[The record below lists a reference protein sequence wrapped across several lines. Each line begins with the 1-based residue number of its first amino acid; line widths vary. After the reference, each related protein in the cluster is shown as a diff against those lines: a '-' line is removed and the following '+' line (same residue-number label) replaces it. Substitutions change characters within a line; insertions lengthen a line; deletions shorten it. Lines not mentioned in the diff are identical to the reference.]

1 MKNIIKITFISL
13 LLISCGK
20 ENLEGRVDKA
30 LENKDEKALTDLKK
44 EIKTQQEQLKSLESK
59 IQKEITSTQVDQTN
73 YTLITARQIKTDT
86 FKHFFNLQGN
96 VKTDQNILIYPEFS
110 GELEKIYVKE
120 GDKVKKGQIL
130 AKIDDGGLRDQ
141 ISELQSRVD
150 LAKTTFERQK
160 RLWQDSIGSEI
171 QFLQAKTNFESTQNS
186 LQSLQK
192 QLEKT
197 EIKAPFNGKIDDIIT
212 DEGQVVSP
220 GGMAVFRLVNLSEMY
235 IETEVPENYLSDIS
249 IGTLVEV
256 RLKAIGK
263 TFKAQI
269 TQMGSFINPDN
280 RKFKVKINIPDH
292 IKNVKPNLI
301 ANVLINDYQNDSAIV
316 VSENIL
322 QETADGTQISFK
334 IKMKNDSLGHAI
346 RTPLK
351 TGKHFNGQVEVLDGI
366 SVGDIIAKEGGRNLR
381 DQENVKITEL
391 EQ

>member
-13 LLISCGK
+13 ILISCGK
-20 ENLEGRVDKA
+20 ENLESKVNKA
-30 LENKDEKALTDLKK
+30 LEAKDKKALTELKK
-44 EIKTQQEQLKSLESK
+44 DIKSQQKQLESLEAK
-59 IQKEITSTQVDQTN
+59 IQKYMASTQADKTN
-73 YTLITARQIKTDT
+73 YTLITARQIQTDT

-120 GDKVKKGQIL
+120 GDQVQKGQIL

-141 ISELQSRVD
+141 IQELQSRVD

-171 QFLQAKTNFESTQNS
+171 QYLQAKTNFESTQNS

-192 QLEKT
+192 QLGKT
-197 EIKAPFNGKIDDIIT
+197 EIKAPFNGKVDDIIT
-212 DEGQVVSP
+212 DEGQVVTP
-220 GGMAVFRLVNLSEMY
+220 GGMAVFRLVNLSKMY
-235 IETEVPENYLSDIS
+235 IEAEVPENYLSDIS
-249 IGTLVEV
+249 IGTPVEV
-256 RLKAIGK
+256 HLKAIGK

-269 TQMGSFINPDN
+269 NQMGSFINPDN
-280 RKFKVKINIPDH
+280 RKFRVKINIPDR

-301 ANVLINDYQNDSAIV
+301 ANVLINDYQNMEAIV

-322 QETADGTQISFK
+322 QEAADGTQISFK
-334 IKMKNDSLGHAI
+334 IKMKNDSLGQAI

-351 TGKHFNGQVEVLDGI
+351 TGKHYNGQVEVLEGI
-366 SVGDIIAKEGGRNLR
+366 SVGDFIAKEGGRNLR

>member
-20 ENLEGRVDKA
+20 ENLESKVDKA
-30 LENKDEKALTDLKK
+30 IESEDKKALVELKK
-44 EIKTQQEQLKSLESK
+44 DIKTQQKQLEGLDAK
-59 IQKEITSTQVDQTN
+59 IQKYMASTQADQTN
-73 YTLITARQIKTDT
+73 YTLITARKIKTDT
-86 FKHFFNLQGN
+86 FKHFFNLQGD

-120 GDKVKKGQIL
+120 GDEVKKGQVL
-130 AKIDDGGLRDQ
+130 GKIDDGGLRDQ

-186 LQSLQK
+186 LQSLKK
-192 QLEKT
+192 QLGKT

-212 DEGQVVSP
+212 DEGQIVTP
-220 GGMAVFRLVNLSEMY
+220 GGMAVFRLVNLSQMY
-235 IETEVPENYLSDIS
+235 IETEVPENYLANIN
-249 IGTLVEV
+249 IGTPVEIEL
-256 RLKAIGK
+256 RAIGEK
-263 TFKAQI
+263 FEANI
-269 TQMGSFINPDN
+269 DQMANFINPDN
-280 RKFKVKINIPDH
+280 RKFKVKIGIPDD

-301 ANVLINDYQNDSAIV
+301 ANVLINDYQNNEAIV

-334 IKMKNDSLGHAI
+334 IKMKNDSLGQAI

-351 TGKHFNGQVEVLDGI
+351 TGKHYNGQVEVLGGI
-366 SVGDIIAKEGGRNLR
+366 DVGDIIAKEGGRNLR
-381 DQENVKITEL
+381 DQEEVKITQIED
-391 EQ
+391 